1 MNDEVWVKCREE
13 MDGDNRHCRG
23 STAAAKILMVTI
35 SLISLTPVL
44 VAQNLVIMRLH
55 GRVKY
60 TSLLLHLVV
69 K

>member
-35 SLISLTPVL
+35 SLIS
-44 VAQNLVIMRLH
+44 
-55 GRVKY
+55 
-60 TSLLLHLVV
+60 
-69 K
+69 